1 MGAVTRGLGRQTR
14 VFALD
19 SYGGMPETDAIR
31 DLHHA
36 GDFGDTRL
44 EDLQNFVRS
53 NDLGETVLPV
63 KGRFE
68 DVYPELSS
76 RVATASL
83 VHVDCDIYSA
93 VRYAIGVAR
102 SKLRGGYLVFD
113 DVLHG
118 SCLGAMQAVEEELYH
133 REKLVAEQVFPHLVF
148 RYPAVLEAEPAD
160 SVRVLPIPAPSVSPV
175 PAIASPEADDLEW
188 TGERFVPGMPGGIRY
203 EHLHRYALCRHLV
216 AGKHVLDIASGEG
229 YGSAALAGWAAHNTN
244 TKRQTSCLAGKRV
257 VSSDYGLRSVTSLG
271 LVHCSFQCKAVQV

>member
-1 MGAVTRGLGRQTR
+1 
-14 VFALD
+14 
-19 SYGGMPETDAIR
+19 
-31 DLHHA
+31 
-36 GDFGDTRL
+36 
-44 EDLQNFVRS
+44 
-53 NDLGETVLPV
+53 
-63 KGRFE
+63 
-68 DVYPELSS
+68 
-76 RVATASL
+76 VATASL

-175 PAIASPEADDLEW
+175 PAIASPEAPKVDELQW

-229 YGSAALAGWAAHNTN
+229 YGSAALAGWAASVVGVDIDDGSIRHA
-244 TKRQTSCLAGKRV
+244 RQKYGRLPNLSFRKGSADAIPIGDDEIEVAVCFETIEHLGNHQGLLGEIRRVLAP
-257 VSSDYGLRSVTSLG
+257 D
-271 LVHCSFQCKAVQV
+271 